1 MAGESGY
8 AVRKNKDSMI
18 RTPNTK
24 IIPDG
29 IVPIHKTPPTW
40 VKFVIDFPAGPSLFK
55 SEWSNIVYVI
65 HGAHIVIEYNPLS
78 ITQLTDTTLDKLR
91 DAPNDKRPII
101 YNIHDRRKV
110 VTGLRITPI
119 EDAPTVRLP
128 MPHAD
133 KSLYNKATDIH
144 KEMITDTIQAQGEL
158 TVMMDTN
165 PAYGCNLAVKEEQPK
180 HSLWD
185 KLCDNI
191 ISILKKI

>member
-1 MAGESGY
+1 MT
-8 AVRKNKDSMI
+8 
-18 RTPNTK
+18 RTTNTD

-40 VKFVIDFPAGPSLFK
+40 VKFVIDYPAGPALFK

-65 HGAHIVIEYNPLS
+65 HGAHIVVEYNPLS
-78 ITQLTDTTLDKLR
+78 ITQLNDASLDKLR

-101 YNIHDRRKV
+101 YNIHARRKV

-144 KEMITDTIQAQGEL
+144 SEMISDTINAQGEL
-158 TVMMDTN
+158 NVVMDTN
-165 PAYGCNLAVKEEQPK
+165 PAYGRNLAVKEEPPK
-180 HSLWD
+180 PSLWD
-185 KLCDNI
+185 RMNDKI
-191 ISILKKI
+191 ISFIKKI